1 LLSRSVGF
9 EVGSGGGAF
18 RSNHHHH
25 YSRPQASS
33 QVSKATVVAFDPP
46 QLQQVEGF
54 TPKTPHSLQMDEE
67 EKGHHHP
74 GMLETRDRVF
84 RFVEKSNGVAA
95 TASPHALD
103 SVSFSN
109 TATECAS
116 VEPPCLATIQAQ
128 YKMFLEPCVIKA
140 LTSEQLECC
149 VFVFLCCFEFVP
161 VSTSLLDSE
170 VFPWFLLGTCC

>member
-1 LLSRSVGF
+1 LLSRIVGF

-25 YSRPQASS
+25 YSQPQASS

-84 RFVEKSNGVAA
+84 RFVEKSNRVAA

-116 VEPPCLATIQAQ
+116 VEPPYLATIQAQ

-149 VFVFLCCFEFVP
+149 VFFFFVVLSLFQFPPLYLTLKCFHGF
-161 VSTSLLDSE
+161 
-170 VFPWFLLGTCC
+170 F

>member
-1 LLSRSVGF
+1 L
-9 EVGSGGGAF
+9 
-18 RSNHHHH
+18 
-25 YSRPQASS
+25 
-33 QVSKATVVAFDPP
+33 KVVDFDPP
-46 QLQQVEGF
+46 QLQQVGGF
-54 TPKTPHSLQMDEE
+54 TPKTLHSLQMDEE

-74 GMLETRDRVF
+74 GMLDTRDRVF
-84 RFVEKSNGVAA
+84 RFVEKSNGVAP

-103 SVSFSN
+103 CVSFSN

-116 VEPPCLATIQAQ
+116 VEPPRLAIIQAQ

-161 VSTSLLDSE
+161 VSTSLLDSK
-170 VFPWFLLGTCC
+170 VFLWLLGTCWNSCVLSALFFLFQHVECLLSVITEDPLNE